1 MCEEED
7 WRHFHHTSLIVTYQV
22 LFACYLDFEIP
33 NFGLVRFAERTGREQ
48 VSCYLAVFLQW
59 LFKKTILN
67 RPGFLIQAYPRPM
80 LNGHMPIFSFLHLLV
95 LQNSPKGGIKYV

>member
-1 MCEEED
+1 MREEED
-7 WRHFHHTSLIVTYQV
+7 WRHFHHTPLIVTYQV

-59 LFKKTILN
+59 LFKKDNIKQAWIFNSGLSKVDAKRTHAY
-67 RPGFLIQAYPRPM
+67 FLLPSSIG
-80 LNGHMPIFSFLHLLV
+80 LT
-95 LQNSPKGGIKYV
+95 K